1 MAQVSFRMDDD
12 LKASAER
19 TFRDMGMNMSTA
31 INIFVTQTVRRQRF
45 PFTIESDPFYSER
58 NLETLRRRAADMD
71 RGVRVVEHDQ
81 IEDMEP
87 AHA

>member
-31 INIFVTQTVRRQRF
+31 INIFVTQTVRRQQF
-45 PFTIESDPFYSER
+45 PFIIESDPFYSDR
-58 NLETLRRRAADMD
+58 NLENLRRRAADMD
-71 RGVRVVEHDQ
+71 RGVNVAEHDQ
-81 IEDMEP
+81 IEDSELV
-87 AHA
+87 HA